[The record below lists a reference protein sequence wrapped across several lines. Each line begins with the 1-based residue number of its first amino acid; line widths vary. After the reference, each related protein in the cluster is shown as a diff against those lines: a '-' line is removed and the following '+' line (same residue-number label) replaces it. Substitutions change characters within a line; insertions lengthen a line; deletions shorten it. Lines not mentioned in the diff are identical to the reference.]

1 MWILT
6 NSEASLKK
14 HATCN
19 ITALKLNILQ
29 KRLLQGWR
37 QWIHHHWKTHA
48 KFVNSKQIQ
57 KLRWRSIHMQ
67 LMTALKP
74 WNATSQHYSILWFNN
89 PFTTF
94 AEIDFPSVTLVFD
107 DVQISPH
114 NTKQTD
120 EAPKSHNSGS
130 SLIWIC
136 RKIYAACNIIS
147 NYRLLGF

>member
-1 MWILT
+1 MNVNLNKFRSFAEETCNMQHNSAEAEHSPKETFTRLATTDSSPLELMQNLWILT
-6 NSEASLKK
+6 NSEAALKK
-14 HATCN
+14 HTNAAHDSVE
-19 ITALKLNILQ
+19 ALKCN
-29 KRLLQGWR
+29 KS
-37 QWIHHHWKTHA
+37 
-48 KFVNSKQIQ
+48 V
-57 KLRWRSIHMQ
+57 
-67 LMTALKP
+67 
-74 WNATSQHYSILWFNN
+74 YSILWFNN